1 MNNHVMIDLETLS
14 TANNALILSIGAV
27 KFALAGTD
35 MGPAFYVRVN
45 MASAQRFGLHVSA
58 DTVQWWL
65 APERD
70 DARRDLLTANPVDL
84 VDALDGFTQWLGD
97 EEIAGMWGNGA
108 AFDNVILRSAYEA
121 VGMVT
126 PWPFYKDRCY
136 RTMKALVPEIPVER
150 VGVYHNAVDD
160 ARTQA
165 AHLQKIMRKTV
176 VFPV

>member
-1 MNNHVMIDLETLS
+1 MTHVMIDLETLS

-27 KFALAGTD
+27 KFALGGTE

-45 MASAQRFGLHVSA
+45 MASAQQFGLHISA

-70 DARRDLLTANPVDL
+70 DARRDLLIAAPVDL
-84 VDALDGFTQWLGD
+84 PDALNGFTQWLGD
-97 EEIAGMWGNGA
+97 EEIEGMWGNGA
-108 AFDNVILRSAYEA
+108 AFDNVILRSAYNATGIEP
-121 VGMVT
+121 
-126 PWPFYKDRCY
+126 PWSYSKDRCY
-136 RTMKALVPEIPVER
+136 RTMKALVPEIPLER

-176 VFPV
+176 VIQA